1 MTYCFLG
8 HRFFQHLGSV
18 CIFFQL
24 HFGMFSEQE
33 ANTQHWFK
41 ITQMTQPYPY
51 PQTHTQRQAQR
62 QRNITDCK
70 QLPKWVDLIVLE
82 QNNWGRKVTKF
93 CKTILFKHKYGLP
106 VLTLFNRTSQIIP
119 TVLTKHNF
127 SNHYHWSDITNYKYK
142 RTLLFIINASNKYL
156 PFGSLKFHQKK
167 RQLDNL
173 T

>member
-33 ANTQHWFK
+33 ANIQHWFK

-51 PQTHTQRQAQR
+51 PQTQTQRQAQR

-93 CKTILFKHKYGLP
+93 WKTIFVQAQIWSSCPYLIQQDFPDHTHCLDQTQFFKPLP
-106 VLTLFNRTSQIIP
+106 LIWHYKLQIQ
-119 TVLTKHNF
+119 KN
-127 SNHYHWSDITNYKYK
+127 
-142 RTLLFIINASNKYL
+142 FIIHNKCIKW
-156 PFGSLKFHQKK
+156 KFAFWVTQIPHKN
-167 RQLDNL
+167 DN
-173 T
+173 